1 MIKLWQRIYPEYS
14 TEIISLLLLSEL
26 NSESEARY
34 QDGQNSCHG
43 ISSWVA

>member
-14 TEIISLLLLSEL
+14 TEIINLLLLSEM
-26 NSESEARY
+26 NSEAGY